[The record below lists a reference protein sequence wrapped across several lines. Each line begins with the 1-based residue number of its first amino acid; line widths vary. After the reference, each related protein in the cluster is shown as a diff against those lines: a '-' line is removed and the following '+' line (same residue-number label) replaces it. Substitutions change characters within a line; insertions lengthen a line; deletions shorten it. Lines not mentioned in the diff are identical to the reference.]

1 MRRAACFPNAPRRH
15 CTTQER
21 CIPVLAAVTLL
32 ITIAGCVAT
41 PPSPTEPPQVVLPE
55 AESEPAPPAPAVEA
69 EPPSAPVP
77 MPMPGISNA
86 ATTMT
91 FDAKAAVILSDRS
104 PSYENVAAELNN
116 LLVESVVYN
125 LADRSQSHE
134 EVFAAVAES
143 DAAVVIAIGLSAA
156 QAAAKLSSV
165 PVVYCQVFNFRR
177 TEGVRIPVKG
187 VATIPPLSL
196 QIAAWKEIDPELRDV
211 GAILGVGHDGL
222 IAEAAGAAA
231 ANGVAFHYRIA
242 GSDRETLYS
251 FKRMAPEIDGFW
263 LFPDNRVL
271 SVPVLKEIVDIAA
284 RHDVRIAVFN
294 DALLELGVEISTS
307 ALDADIAAAVIAVA
321 GKVTGGAAD
330 LVPDVTPLSD
340 LNLRAGAKNYVL
352 TGTLAP
358 RPDKAGGGYP
368 RGRP

>member
-1 MRRAACFPNAPRRH
+1 MRRAASFPDAPRRL
-15 CTTQER
+15 CTTQGR
-21 CIPVLAAVTLL
+21 RILVLAALTLL
-32 ITIAGCVAT
+32 ITVAGCAAT
-41 PPSPTEPPQVVLPE
+41 PPSPTEPPEAVPPE
-55 AESEPAPPAPAVEA
+55 PESEPARPAPAVEA
-69 EPPSAPVP
+69 EPSPAPAPIPEAPDV
-77 MPMPGISNA
+77 G
-86 ATTMT
+86 TTT
-91 FDAKAAVILSDRS
+91 FHAKAAVILSDRS
-104 PSYENVAAELNN
+104 PSYENVAAELEN

-156 QAAAKLSSV
+156 QAAAELSSV
-165 PVVYCQVFNFRR
+165 PVVYCQVFNFNR
-177 TEGVRIPVKG
+177 TEDLRIPVKG

-196 QIAAWKEIDPELRDV
+196 QIAAWKKIDPELHDV
-211 GAILGVGHDGL
+211 GAILGEGHDGL
-222 IAEAAGAAA
+222 IAEAAGAAT
-231 ANGVAFHYRIA
+231 ANGVAFHYRVA
-242 GSDRETLYS
+242 RSDRETLYS

-271 SVPVLKEIVDIAA
+271 SVPVLKEIVDIAV

-321 GKVTGGAAD
+321 GKVTGGTAD
-330 LVPDVTPLSD
+330 SAPDITPLSD
-340 LNLRAGAKNYVL
+340 LKVRVGPKNYVL

-358 RPDKAGGGYP
+358 RTDEAGGGHP
-368 RGRP
+368 RGKP